1 MKLTVKAIVQD
12 VVKKNGLW
20 VPGREIVV
28 AENSWLKAIAL
39 LHEGLLDRT
48 NTTIKDTGGTDR
60 LFDQDRQYIM
70 RATAGATATT
80 YGILVGT
87 GTTAVDRDDYA
98 LDTLIAHGVG
108 AGQLYYQA
116 CTVTGPTAITGGY
129 REAIARQ
136 VDNSSGGSITV
147 EEVGLAIQFTYTP
160 TATSYALILRDL
172 TGSVAIADAA
182 SKLFTYQ
189 VDFLA

>member
-1 MKLTVKAIVQD
+1 MI
-12 VVKKNGLW
+12 KKNGLW
-20 VPGREIVV
+20 VPGREIVLG
-28 AENSWLKAIAL
+28 ENSWLKAMAQI
-39 LHEGLLDRT
+39 HNGLLDAIDQ
-48 NTTIKDTGGTDR
+48 TIKDTGGVDQT
-60 LFDQDRQYIM
+60 FDYNRAYIM
-70 RATAGATATT
+70 RAAIPAANST
-80 YGILVGT
+80 YGIQVGT
-87 GTTAVDRDDYA
+87 GSTAVSEDDYQLA
-98 LDTLIAHGVG
+98 TQIAHEAG

-136 VDNSSGGSITV
+136 FDNSSGGSITV
-147 EEVGLAIQFTYTP
+147 EEVGLAILFSDSTP
-160 TATSYALILRDL
+160 TSHAGLILRDL